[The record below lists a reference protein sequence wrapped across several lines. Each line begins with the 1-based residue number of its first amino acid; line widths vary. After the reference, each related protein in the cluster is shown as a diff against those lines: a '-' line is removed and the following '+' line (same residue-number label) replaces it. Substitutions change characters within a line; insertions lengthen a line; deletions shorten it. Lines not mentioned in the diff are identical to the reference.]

1 MKTPLIAKL
10 VSDRRLTER
19 RADAYFRHESFAAR
33 SRPDRHLEEAQTE
46 ASPGSSVYV
55 GKPAGRRVPGRLELE
70 ETRMDSCGEDCMGRI
85 DESVA
90 REPQHLRALE
100 HANRVR
106 LARADLKRRIAAGQM
121 TVPAVVLESPW
132 EARSMELSE
141 LLMSQKRWGR
151 ERCRR
156 LLLALS
162 IPENKQVGT
171 LTERQR
177 EALAAMVS
185 APPAERRA
193 QAESQPLALHAVA
206 AA

>member
-1 MKTPLIAKL
+1 M
-10 VSDRRLTER
+10 
-19 RADAYFRHESFAAR
+19 
-33 SRPDRHLEEAQTE
+33 
-46 ASPGSSVYV
+46 GS
-55 GKPAGRRVPGRLELE
+55 
-70 ETRMDSCGEDCMGRI
+70 I
-85 DESVA
+85 DVSVA
-90 REPQHLRALE
+90 GEPQHLRALE

-106 LARADLKRRIAAGQM
+106 LARAELKRRIAAGDIG
-121 TVPAVVLESPW
+121 VSDVVLESPW

-156 LLLALS
+156 LLLALG

-177 EALAAMVS
+177 MALAAMLS
-185 APPAERRA
+185 APPSERRV
-193 QAESQPLALHAVA
+193 QAGAQPLALRAVA